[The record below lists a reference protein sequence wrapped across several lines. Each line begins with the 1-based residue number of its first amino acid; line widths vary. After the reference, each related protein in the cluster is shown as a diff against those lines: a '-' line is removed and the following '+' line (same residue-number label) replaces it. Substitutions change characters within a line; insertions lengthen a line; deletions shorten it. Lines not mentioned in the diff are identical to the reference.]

1 MTTTHQT
8 LLIRDLGIQQ
18 YEPVWHAMQNF
29 TAQRSDETPDEL
41 WCLQHPAVFT
51 MGLNGK
57 QEHLL
62 DTGDIPVV
70 NIDRGGQ
77 VTFHGPGQLVIYT
90 LLDLTRLKI
99 GVKELVIAMEQA
111 IINLLADMGIPAE
124 GKRDAPGVYVNQAKI
139 AALGLRIKKG
149 RSYHGL
155 SLNIDM
161 DLSPFERINPCGYKG
176 LPVTQLSNLISNVD
190 YYSIKTQLIEHLASI
205 LGYNNRHFSEQGMP

>member
-1 MTTTHQT
+1 MSPAQQT

-29 TAQRSDETPDEL
+29 TAQRSDKTPDEL

-62 DTGDIPVV
+62 DTGDIPVI

-90 LLDLTRLKI
+90 LLDLTRLKM
-99 GVKELVIAMEQA
+99 GVKELVIVMEQA
-111 IINLLADMGIPAE
+111 IINLLADLGIAAE
-124 GKRDAPGVYVNQAKI
+124 GKRDAPGVYVNEAKI

-161 DLSPFERINPCGYKG
+161 DLSPFTRINPCGYKG
-176 LPVTQLSNLISNVD
+176 LSVTQLNDHKSDVD
-190 YYSIKTQLIEHLASI
+190 YLTIKNQLLEHLVKV
-205 LGYNNRHFSEQGMP
+205 LGYNKWHLTEQGMP